1 MRGNGA
7 EDIAAERVANTGLNP
22 LLRHDKFLLL
32 VLLLLEAERE
42 DIQQQQGRR
51 LFVRTPRVVFER
63 RDARTPLF
71 LSGLA
76 QQGVS
81 QTSQGDLENGS
92 HTPEVSWE

>member
-63 RDARTPLF
+63 RDAGTPLF